1 MAPDVAGVAQLEGNS
16 RFAPVRNFLFAAP
29 GSIAPFNQ
37 QQFSQANLTD
47 PFATELAQWMTRG
60 GDARIVLDP
69 VTRLNRYASAPYPRE
84 VLAFASST
92 ANDISPEAQAYL
104 AANWR
109 DVAAGLEQGEA
120 YGAALEGFR
129 AQIRAAYGLNAET
142 AVFFAPS
149 GTDLEYVG
157 LLAAAGRRAGGIVNC
172 LLGKDEV
179 GSGCIHSAAGAYFA
193 GETALDTEVAPGQP
207 IAGLPPIALE
217 DLPVRDADGE
227 AHTSAELFAA
237 MTAMVEQAHG
247 RDQFPLIHVVHG
259 SKTGLV
265 LPHLDHV
272 DALRA
277 RFGDGVL
284 FVVDACQARITSQ
297 ALRGYLERGMIV
309 FVTGSKFMG
318 GPPFSGFAL
327 LPAALAERAAPVP
340 EGMASVFRRAELPA
354 GWPGREVCEDSGNP
368 GLALRLAASLFEL
381 ERFQR
386 LAIERVARI
395 VAEFTRATDRL
406 ALRLGARKVASAP
419 LEDMGAQ
426 AGNPIEM
433 LTLVTLDLCHDPAG
447 TRLRALTFDDATRL
461 HQALIGEDIRLGQ
474 PVRCVMLGSASDGST
489 IWGATLRI
497 GLSMPQ
503 VTRLDALADDVLA
516 DWFGT
521 AMARIEARLA
531 ALLEAPPRSAPALG

>member
-1 MAPDVAGVAQLEGNS
+1 L
-16 RFAPVRNFLFAAP
+16 
-29 GSIAPFNQ
+29 
-37 QQFSQANLTD
+37 QADLTD
-47 PFATELAQWMTRG
+47 PFETELAQWMTRG
-60 GDARIVLDP
+60 GDARIVLDSA
-69 VTRLNRYASAPYPRE
+69 TGLNRYSSAPYPRE

-92 ANDISPEAQAYL
+92 ANDISPEAHAYL

-109 DVAAGLEQGEA
+109 DAAAGLEQGAA

-129 AQIRAAYGLNAET
+129 TQIRAAYGLDPATE
-142 AVFFAPS
+142 VFFAPS

-157 LLAAAGRRAGGIVNC
+157 LLAAAGRRAGGVVNC

-193 GETALDTEVAPGQP
+193 DETALETATSPGRP
-207 IAGLPPIALE
+207 IAGLPAIALE
-217 DLPVRDADGE
+217 DLPVRNADGE

-237 MTAMVEQAHG
+237 MTAMVEQAH
-247 RDQFPLIHVVHG
+247 RREQFPLIHVVHG

-272 DALRA
+272 DALRE
-277 RFGDGVL
+277 RFGEGVL

-297 ALRGYLERGMIV
+297 ALRDYLDRGMIV

-327 LPAALAERAAPVP
+327 LPAGLASRAAPVAA
-340 EGMASVFRRAELPA
+340 GMASVFRRAELPA
-354 GWPGREVCEDSGNP
+354 AWPGRAVCEDSGNP

-381 ERFQR
+381 ERFQQ

-406 ALRLGARKVASAP
+406 AARLGARKVASAP
-419 LEDMGAQ
+419 LEDMGEQ
-426 AGNPIEM
+426 AEHPIEM

-447 TRLRALTFDDATRL
+447 RRMRELSFDDAARL
-461 HQALIGEDIRLGQ
+461 HKALIGEDIRLGQ
-474 PVRCVMLGSASDGST
+474 PVRCVMLGCDAGGNPR
-489 IWGATLRI
+489 WGATLRI

-503 VTRLDALADDVLA
+503 VTRLDALDDNALA
-516 DWFGT
+516 AWFST
-521 AMARIEARLA
+521 AMGRIEARLS
-531 ALLEAPPRSAPALG
+531 ALLEAPGASAPAIA